1 MDHYSTLGVKKN
13 ASPEEIKKA
22 YRRLANQHHPDKGG
36 DASKFQK
43 LQEAYS
49 TLSDPQKKAA
59 YDNPQP
65 QFGGF
70 QGGFGGFDGFP
81 NDIFSQFFGGG
92 FHHRRNQKQ
101 VVQIPIEVSL
111 YDAYHGGEKTLQL
124 NTSEGIKTITIKIPK
139 GVDTGNQVQYDNV
152 IDSVILVINFNV
164 IRDSKFERNGQH
176 LLSKQNISVLDLIVG
191 TTITIKTISGKELNV
206 VIKPNTQPNSQ
217 IRVSGHGM
225 PIVNTNQYGDYYL
238 IVNPIIPENINQEII
253 DAIVRNKN

>member
-1 MDHYSTLGVKKN
+1 MDHYSTLGVNKN

-36 DASKFQK
+36 DAAQFQK

-70 QGGFGGFDGFP
+70 GGFHE
-81 NDIFSQFFGGG
+81 DIFSHFFGGGG
-92 FHHRRNQKQ
+92 FHHRRNRKQ
-101 VVQIPIEVSL
+101 IAQIALDVSL
-111 YDAYHGGEKTLQL
+111 YDAYYGGEKILQL
-124 NTSEGIKTITIKIPK
+124 NTEQGVKTINITIPK
-139 GVDTGNQVQYDNV
+139 GVATGNQVQYDNL
-152 IDSVILVINFNV
+152 IDSVILVVNFNV
-164 IRDSKFERNGQH
+164 IGDSKFERNGQH
-176 LLSKQNISVLDLIVG
+176 LISKQNISVLDLIVG
-191 TTITIKTISGKELNV
+191 TTITVKTISGKELNV

-217 IRVSGHGM
+217 IRIAGHGM
-225 PIVNTNQYGDYYL
+225 PIVNTNEYGDYYL

-253 DAIVRNKN
+253 DAIVRTKNN